1 VTDRDLPGAE
11 LARGFF
17 AGVVEPLL
25 SKAVPGL
32 GYAAARL
39 GSGSDVLGLDDEMS
53 RDHDWGCRLTLL
65 VDEDAR
71 DQVPRIS
78 RMLEE
83 SLPERFG
90 EFPVRFPVT
99 WDSSVSHKVEVATVA
114 DFAASRLGVPVDR
127 AGGLSVLDW
136 LSVTGQ
142 SVLEVTAGPVF
153 TDRTRTLASVRTM
166 LAWYPPDVERYV
178 LAAGWQRLCQLLPM
192 VGRTA
197 ETGDEFGSRLLSA
210 GLAGDVVWLAFALSR
225 RWAPYAK
232 WRGTV
237 FRSLPV
243 ADRLGSLLDA
253 VAAPGWREREN
264 ALAAACE
271 VLLDSQRKQGQPA
284 PRSAVIPV
292 FDRPYRTV
300 DQAVPQGLLAG
311 ITDPDVA
318 RLPPLVGSIEQWV
331 DGTDVLSSPGRRAA
345 LQAAYRAWAAQ
356 DEALPGRAPV
366 VGFLHG
372 RTRGCGRGDRD
383 LARRPAP
390 RRLHRILPGE
400 DQHRRRGP
408 LPAAVGLVRSRRV
421 RQPARRRGL
430 PAVPAPADAQPSA
443 RLAGTPAAPAGTIR
457 RGARGR
463 RRP

>member
-1 VTDRDLPGAE
+1 MTNRDLPGAD
-11 LARGFF
+11 LARRFF
-17 AGVVEPLL
+17 TDAVEPLL
-25 SKAVPGL
+25 SQAVPGL
-32 GYAAARL
+32 RYAAARL

-71 DQVPRIS
+71 DKVPRIS
-78 RMLEE
+78 GILEDG
-83 SLPERFG
+83 LPERFG

-99 WDSSVSHKVEVATVA
+99 WDSSVSHKVEVATVT
-114 DFAASRLGVPVDR
+114 DFAASRLGVDPS
-127 AGGLSVLDW
+127 GGLSVLDW

-153 TDRTRTLASVRTM
+153 TDRTRTLTAVRTL

-197 ETGDEFGSRLLSA
+197 EAGDELGSRLLSA
-210 GLAGDVVWLAFALSR
+210 GLAGDLLGLAFALSR

-243 ADRLGSLLDA
+243 ATRLGPLLDA
-253 VAAPGWREREN
+253 TAVPEWREREN

-271 VLLDSQRKQGQPA
+271 VLLSIQRERGLPA
-284 PRSAVIPV
+284 PESAVIPF

-300 DQAVPQGLLAG
+300 DRAVPQGLLSG

-318 RLPPLVGSIEQWV
+318 RLPPMVGSIEQWV
-331 DGTDVLSSPGRRAA
+331 DSTDVLSSPGRRAA
-345 LQAAYRAWAAQ
+345 AQAAYRAWA
-356 DEALPGRAPV
+356 
-366 VGFLHG
+366 
-372 RTRGCGRGDRD
+372 
-383 LARRPAP
+383 
-390 RRLHRILPGE
+390 
-400 DQHRRRGP
+400 
-408 LPAAVGLVRSRRV
+408 
-421 RQPARRRGL
+421 
-430 PAVPAPADAQPSA
+430 
-443 RLAGTPAAPAGTIR
+443 GTG
-457 RGARGR
+457 
-463 RRP
+463 